1 MTGLSRFVLRH
12 KLVVAV
18 FWLAVLAV
26 GVVAS
31 ARLSGRLSAQFA
43 LPGAASYQADQQI
56 LRDYGNGGP
65 GYPEVVVVRLPS
77 GRAAASAPGRRA
89 MGVAF
94 AAVAARPGLRV
105 ADYASTGNRGFLT
118 GEPWVSCGVVV
129 TPYPGLLSPPRPCR
143 QLTAPL

>member
-1 MTGLSRFVLRH
+1 MGCRREVAVMAGLSRFVLRH

-65 GYPEVVVVRLPS
+65 GYPAAAVVPLPS
-77 GRAAASAPGRRA
+77 RRAAASAPRRRA
-89 MGVAF
+89 LRVASGS
-94 AAVAARPGLRV
+94 AAGRPGLPG
-105 ADYASTGNRGFLT
+105 AD
-118 GEPWVSCGVVV
+118 
-129 TPYPGLLSPPRPCR
+129 
-143 QLTAPL
+143 

>member
-1 MTGLSRFVLRH
+1 MAGLSRFVLRH

-65 GYPEVVVVRLPS
+65 GDDW
-77 GRAAASAPGRRA
+77 
-89 MGVAF
+89 
-94 AAVAARPGLRV
+94 AVNNFWW
-105 ADYASTGNRGFLT
+105 YASI
-118 GEPWVSCGVVV
+118 EHW
-129 TPYPGLLSPPRPCR
+129 Y
-143 QLTAPL
+143 

>member
-1 MTGLSRFVLRH
+1 MLADRRWAVMAGLSRFVLRH

-31 ARLSGRLSAQFA
+31 ARLSGRLSAQFP

-65 GYPEVVVVRLPS
+65 RRP
-77 GRAAASAPGRRA
+77 RAG
-89 MGVAF
+89 GGWG
-94 AAVAARPGLRV
+94 AAVPG
-105 ADYASTGNRGFLT
+105 
-118 GEPWVSCGVVV
+118 
-129 TPYPGLLSPPRPCR
+129 
-143 QLTAPL
+143 APLAPRGGARGAGLSAG